1 MAIIHLAGLGGRAL
15 SAMKSSIRLHFACAN
30 HAIRSRGTVGVAKMS
45 RRRSADK
52 AIAISIALPTSL
64 AVRLDQVLSY
74 KQSRSEFIADAI
86 KKKLDDKR
94 GFSFDDVET
103 EALVRYLLTRD
114 IPNNIDSALRTY
126 WAMITSSNPSE
137 EV

>member
-1 MAIIHLAGLGGRAL
+1 
-15 SAMKSSIRLHFACAN
+15 
-30 HAIRSRGTVGVAKMS
+30 MS

-52 AIAISIALPTSL
+52 AIPISIALPGSL

-74 KQSRSEFIADAI
+74 KQSRSEYIADAI
-86 KKKLDDKR
+86 KKKLDGQKA
-94 GFSFDDVET
+94 FSFDDVET

-114 IPNNIDSALRTY
+114 IPSNINSALRTY

-137 EV
+137 DS

>member
-1 MAIIHLAGLGGRAL
+1 
-15 SAMKSSIRLHFACAN
+15 
-30 HAIRSRGTVGVAKMS
+30 MS

-52 AIAISIALPTSL
+52 AIPISIALPTSL

-86 KKKLDDKR
+86 KKKLDQQKA
-94 GFSFDDVET
+94 FSFEDIET
-103 EALVRYLLTRD
+103 EALVRYLLTRSL
-114 IPNNIDSALRTY
+114 PSNIDSSLRTY

-137 EV
+137 EA

>member
-1 MAIIHLAGLGGRAL
+1 
-15 SAMKSSIRLHFACAN
+15 
-30 HAIRSRGTVGVAKMS
+30 MS
-45 RRRSADK
+45 RRRSSDK
-52 AIAISIALPTSL
+52 AIPISIALPTSL

-86 KKKLDDKR
+86 KKKLDDQK

-114 IPNNIDSALRTY
+114 IPSYIDSALRTY
-126 WAMITSSNPSE
+126 WTMITSSNPSE